1 MERRNLEL
9 SLLEQLEGQIIE
21 VTEISMVE
29 DVDKEE
35 TKEFGEF
42 EVVETEEELILR
54 DNTNEENNIHI
65 RLDNLFEIE
74 EDCDNGYIE
83 LVCLNRIIRVNQI

>member
-1 MERRNLEL
+1 MKREELNL
-9 SLLEQLEGQIIE
+9 SLLKELEGQIIE

-42 EVVETEEELILR
+42 QVEVTEHGLILK
-54 DNTNEENNIHI
+54 DETNESNNIHI
-65 RLDNLFEIE
+65 KWNSLLEIE
-74 EDCDNGYIE
+74 EDCDEGYIE
-83 LVCLNRIIRVNQI
+83 ILCIDRIVKVNQI

>member
-1 MERRNLEL
+1 MKREELNL
-9 SLLEQLEGQIIE
+9 SLLKELEGQIIE

-42 EVVETEEELILR
+42 QVEVTEHGLILN
-54 DNTNEENNIHI
+54 DETNESNNIHI
-65 RLDNLFEIE
+65 KWNSLLETD
-74 EDCDNGYIE
+74 EDCDEGYIE
-83 LVCLNRIIRVNQI
+83 IICLDRIIRVNQI